1 MLSKAYFQSVIQKYY
16 LNGIVESTRWNF
28 KDNNL
33 YLDFVSPASDLVG
46 SIVAKNINVKDAEIA
61 VYDTTRLLRLLTI
74 TNKDVFV
81 DLIKNGTKFIKLT
94 IADNQFDL
102 IYSLADLS
110 LIRKA
115 PDVEEPNYE
124 LKIELSN
131 DDINSLAKAKNAL
144 NDTADLVF
152 NLEEEISGNGKKVEI
167 KFGND
172 DEFSDRVSY
181 YCRNVKTEL
190 SSIPK
195 IIYNADLLKEILVC
209 NKEMEKAEIFI
220 SLAGLMKIS
229 FVDDKIESKY
239 FLVQNENGD

>member
-1 MLSKAYFQSVIQKYY
+1 MLSKSYFQSAVQKYY
-16 LNGIVESTRWNF
+16 LNGTVESTRWSF

-33 YLDFVSPASDLVG
+33 YIDFVSPASDLVG
-46 SIVAKNINVKDAEIA
+46 SIIAKEINIKNAEIA
-61 VYDTTRLLRLLTI
+61 IYDTTRLLRLLTI
-74 TNKDVFV
+74 TDKDIFV
-81 DLIKNGTKFIKLT
+81 DLTKKGTTYSKLT

-115 PDVEEPNYE
+115 PDVEEPTYE
-124 LKIELSN
+124 LSIELSN
-131 DDINSLAKAKNAL
+131 SDINSLAKAKNAL

-181 YCRNVKTEL
+181 YCRNVTTEL

-195 IIYNADLLKEILVC
+195 ITYNANLLKEILVC

-229 FVDDKIESKY
+229 FVNDKIESKY